1 MTAYGPEAEAVGP
14 GNRVSLS
21 GLSTL
26 RSNIFDLLVSSLF
39 LNLLGLAMPMSLL
52 QVYDRILPN
61 KSTGTMVLLLGG
73 VMGALMV
80 ESVLGYCRSNVTT
93 WVGAKFEHRAACF
106 GLERMLMTS
115 LHEFEKEGSGIHLD
129 RMNSLGTVRDF
140 YAGAALLAILDL
152 PFAVIYLALVGFMG
166 GWLVLVPILLLIGF
180 SAVALKVGHKLR
192 GAIHSRM
199 IADDRRFNFLIELLG
214 GIHSVKAMS
223 MEAQM
228 ARRYERLQEACAQ
241 GNYDVALESAEAL
254 GVSSF
259 FSQATMIAVAALGS
273 VIVIHGDMTTGGLA
287 ACSMLSGR
295 AMAPLQKALG
305 VWTRFQT
312 FVLARKRIEELFAL
326 PAETVA
332 GLPALPKAKGQMQL
346 ANVNFRFGAKLPMVI
361 KDVSIDI
368 EQGECIGIAGGN
380 GSGKSTLLAL
390 MHGALRPTSGHVLID
405 GMDITKFD
413 PPSVRSQIAHL
424 PQSGVLFQG
433 TILQNLTMFRPK
445 LEEVAVETAA
455 LLGLD
460 EVVATMAFGFDTPVG
475 DGAYDSLPR
484 GIKQRI
490 AITRALVDNPRY
502 VLFDEANTA
511 IDGNGD
517 NFLRVWLERA
527 KGKRT
532 LVLVTHRPSLLKMA
546 DRVFDLDAG
555 VLTPRPPRGAGP
567 SPADFG
573 AALPAGGA
581 A

>member
-1 MTAYGPEAEAVGP
+1 MTAATQPADETNSET
-14 GNRVSLS
+14 RVSLRK
-21 GLSTL
+21 LSTL
-26 RSNIFDLLVSSLF
+26 QSNMFDLLVSSLF
-39 LNLLGLAMPMSLL
+39 LNLLGLVLPMSLL

-73 VMGALMV
+73 VMGALLL
-80 ESVLGYCRSNVTT
+80 ESILNYCRAYVTS

-106 GLERMLMTS
+106 GLQRMLMSS

-140 YAGAALLAILDL
+140 YAGQALLSMLDL
-152 PFAVIYLALVGFMG
+152 PFAVVYLALVGFLG
-166 GWLVLVPILLLIGF
+166 GWLILVPILLLVAF
-180 SAVALKVGHKLR
+180 SVVALKVGHKLR
-192 GAIHSRM
+192 GAIHRRM
-199 IADDRRFNFLIELLG
+199 VADDRRFSFLIELLG

-223 MEAQM
+223 MEQQM

-241 GNYDVALESAEAL
+241 GNYDVALESAGAL

-273 VIVIHGDMTTGGLA
+273 LVVINGDMTTGGLA

-295 AMAPLQKALG
+295 AMAPLQKALS

-312 FVLARKRIEELFAL
+312 FVLARTRIEELFAL
-326 PAETVA
+326 PAETVP
-332 GLPALPKAKGQMQL
+332 GLPSLPPAQGRMTL
-346 ANVNFRFGAKLPMVI
+346 VNANFRFGHNLPMVI

-368 EQGECIGIAGGN
+368 AEGECIGIAGGN

-413 PPSVRSQIAHL
+413 PPTVRSQIAHL

-445 LEEVAVETAA
+445 LEEVAIETAA

-460 EVVATMAFGFDTPVG
+460 EVVATMAYGFDTQVG

-511 IDGNGD
+511 VDGTGD

-527 KGKRT
+527 KGRRT
-532 LVLVTHRPSLLKMA
+532 LVLVTHRPSLLKLA
-546 DRVFDLDAG
+546 DRVFDLEDG
-555 VLTPRPPRGAGP
+555 VLTPRPPRGEGP
-567 SPADFG
+567 SSFGLG
-573 AALPAGGA
+573 AAVPAGGA